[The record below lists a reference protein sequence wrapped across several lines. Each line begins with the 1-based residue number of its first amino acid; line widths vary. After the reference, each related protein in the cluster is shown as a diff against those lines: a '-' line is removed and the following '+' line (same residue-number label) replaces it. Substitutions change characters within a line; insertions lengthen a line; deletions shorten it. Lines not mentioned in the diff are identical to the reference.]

1 MAVGGYTSGI
11 VGGAYHSG
19 TTNII
24 NTCSLVTIPKY
35 GANFYYVWGGMTVGL
50 KNCFYPA
57 SMKKNNKNIEVNE
70 GSMSFD
76 SSNVQEALN
85 KLNEYVKEH
94 KNDYEITLKEWKLE
108 TINGEE
114 MPVLKD

>member
-1 MAVGGYTSGI
+1 MLIMAVGGYTSGI

-70 GSMSFD
+70 RK
-76 SSNVQEALN
+76 N
-85 KLNEYVKEH
+85 KLYNSTQIIYNK
-94 KNDYEITLKEWKLE
+94 KC
-108 TINGEE
+108 
-114 MPVLKD
+114 

>member
-1 MAVGGYTSGI
+1 MLIMAVGGYTSGI

-76 SSNVQEALN
+76 SSNV
-85 KLNEYVKEH
+85 
-94 KNDYEITLKEWKLE
+94 
-108 TINGEE
+108 
-114 MPVLKD
+114 

>member
-1 MAVGGYTSGI
+1 MGWNDSWI
-11 VGGAYHSG
+11 KKLFLPS
-19 TTNII
+19 
-24 NTCSLVTIPKY
+24 KY
-35 GANFYYVWGGMTVGL
+35 E
-50 KNCFYPA
+50 
-57 SMKKNNKNIEVNE
+57 KNNKNIEVNE

-85 KLNEYVKEH
+85 QLNEYVKEH